1 MNAQKHN
8 NLLNHLTFH
17 SEERLVTFIRSIDSI
32 IGLSSYKFIVSMV
45 QFMKSMAVMYPWHAG
60 IVESVRFLWY
70 QNLCE
75 KAKLTN
81 S

>member
-45 QFMKSMAVMYPWHAG
+45 QFMKSMAVMYP
-60 IVESVRFLWY
+60 
-70 QNLCE
+70 
-75 KAKLTN
+75 
-81 S
+81 